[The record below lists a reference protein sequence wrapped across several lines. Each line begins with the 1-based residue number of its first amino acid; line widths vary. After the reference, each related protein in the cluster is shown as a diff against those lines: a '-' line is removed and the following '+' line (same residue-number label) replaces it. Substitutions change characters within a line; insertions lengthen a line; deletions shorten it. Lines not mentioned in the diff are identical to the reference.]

1 MTLTI
6 NTNISA
12 LTAQRNLSMSS
23 ARSAKSIAKLS
34 SGSRITSAKDDAAS
48 LAIANGLKL
57 DLASLR
63 AAQSNVSQAT
73 SILQIADG
81 GYSQISDVLTRMKT
95 LATSA
100 QSDQIS
106 STERGYLNTEYQ
118 LLLNETDRIAAST
131 EFNGIELLGGSAS
144 LDIDNA
150 TLGSTL
156 TAANGFVGFEFDAAQ
171 RANGES
177 AEVTYDENTQ
187 VFSINVYDAAGGSTA
202 GNLLGSQSINLNDL
216 AGDPFDLAGTGKLA
230 AGNTYQLNF
239 ASIGVKLTVNSD
251 FDSAAAGG
259 FGGDF
264 ATGGLDIQTGTGT
277 TAANLSFLVGVS
289 TTDTIGLTLQVG
301 TSAALGV
308 GGTDVTSVT
317 NAQGA
322 ATAIETAMQNLNT
335 ARATVGATLS
345 RLEFAGSNLAVQVEN
360 SDAARS
366 VLEDVDVAQEF
377 TNFTSSQVL
386 VQAGVS
392 ILAQA
397 NKQPSLLLQ
406 LFQ

>member
-144 LDIDNA
+144 LDVNSA
-150 TLGSTL
+150 TVGSTL

>member
-1 MTLTI
+1 V
-6 NTNISA
+6 
-12 LTAQRNLSMSS
+12 
-23 ARSAKSIAKLS
+23 
-34 SGSRITSAKDDAAS
+34 GSD
-48 LAIANGLKL
+48 
-57 DLASLR
+57 
-63 AAQSNVSQAT
+63 
-73 SILQIADG
+73 
-81 GYSQISDVLTRMKT
+81 
-95 LATSA
+95 
-100 QSDQIS
+100 
-106 STERGYLNTEYQ
+106 
-118 LLLNETDRIAAST
+118 
-131 EFNGIELLGGSAS
+131 
-144 LDIDNA
+144 
-150 TLGSTL
+150 L

-171 RANGES
+171 RSNGES
-177 AEVTYDENTQ
+177 TEVTYDENTQ
-187 VFSINVYDAAGGSTA
+187 VFSINVYDAAGGSGA

-216 AGDPFDLAGTGKLA
+216 AGDPFDLSGTGKLS

-259 FGGDF
+259 FGGSF

>member
-144 LDIDNA
+144 LDVNTA
-150 TLGSTL
+150 TVGSDL

-171 RANGES
+171 RSNGES
-177 AEVTYDENTQ
+177 TEVTYDENTQ
-187 VFSINVYDAAGGSTA
+187 VFSINVYDAAGGSGA

-216 AGDPFDLAGTGKLA
+216 AGDPFDLSGTGKLS

-259 FGGDF
+259 FGGSF